1 MHCCIRDGKAPWYH
15 PASEKRMLSAL
26 ARRRCRPLP
35 HPGNGGLPSVP
46 TRKSPSA
53 QKLQDCFTGAARGLA
68 PTALSL
74 YSDKTA
80 TLSLLSCFVIFS
92 HYTAGTP
99 PRQDQVCRPPRCA
112 APLFGRRR
120 KNGPLPHRAAPAAL
134 VSLSGCGIPAVLQMR
149 PSPVARPA
157 GDCPLTGLCKH
168 DKIKVTADGE
178 NTVCT
183 KRKKGGCRHE
193 NGRHFVGL

>member
-74 YSDKTA
+74 HSDKTA

-92 HYTAGTP
+92 HYTAGVP
-99 PRQDQVCRPPRCA
+99 LRQDQVCRPPRCA
-112 APLFGRRR
+112 APIFGQRRE
-120 KNGPLPHRAAPAAL
+120 NGPFAAPHRGCAAPAAL
-134 VSLSGCGIPAVLQMR
+134 VPLSGCGIPAALRVR
-149 PSPVARPA
+149 PSPPPGRQ
-157 GDCPLTGLCKH
+157 GDCPLTGSFKH
-168 DKIKVTADGE
+168 DKIKAAAGGK
-178 NTVCT
+178 NAVCT
-183 KRKKGGCRHE
+183 KR
-193 NGRHFVGL
+193 

>member
-15 PASEKRMLSAL
+15 PASERRMLSAL

-74 YSDKTA
+74 HSDKTA

-92 HYTAGTP
+92 HYTAGVP
-99 PRQDQVCRPPRCA
+99 LRQDQVCRPPRCA
-112 APLFGRRR
+112 APLFWAVAGKRPLAAPRMRCPGSPCAFVGRRHPCR
-120 KNGPLPHRAAPAAL
+120 TANATFRRPVGRGLPVDRPL
-134 VSLSGCGIPAVLQMR
+134 Q
-149 PSPVARPA
+149 
-157 GDCPLTGLCKH
+157 T
-168 DKIKVTADGE
+168 
-178 NTVCT
+178 
-183 KRKKGGCRHE
+183 
-193 NGRHFVGL
+193 